1 MLKLLHSLGS
11 LLLTGVVLGGLV
23 TVPASTTPPHNAPL
37 TVPDVMFY
45 GTATLEGQ
53 ALESGTVQAVLPR
66 GGRISTGIAPVSGTD
81 YNYSLAVPLNLF
93 DDPQTADLP
102 ADAVATNDVIR
113 FTING
118 DNAFYQNASGLDIRE
133 FTVPRDA
140 MGETYILDLMIASD
154 DDYMMGDVNVNG
166 YRDVADALLM
176 MRYGVGF
183 VAGDEEF
190 PPAPGKPYLPLCDV
204 VVDGLCNA
212 NDALRILQ
220 CDVGL
225 PGVPCLPAPSPV
237 ITLTQSEESL
247 AFRLEVVSDSGQTLT
262 RTVQVVANEFEP
274 ILGAASLEVHY
285 DTAQVS
291 VASCVAAQIT
301 EMNAGV
307 CYAAPDAGSA
317 RLNYAAVN
325 GINPEVVLAELTF
338 TPVGGYDLEQLAQD
352 LDLQINSAFDLEGES
367 FAWPETPP
375 PPSLDNI
382 LFLPLV
388 MQSG

>member
-11 LLLTGVVLGGLV
+11 LLVTGVVLGGLV
-23 TVPASTTPPHNAPL
+23 TVPASTTPPQNAPL

-53 ALESGTVQAVLPR
+53 ILESGTIQAVLPR
-66 GGRISTGIAPVSGTD
+66 GGRITTGIELVSGTD
-81 YNYSLAVPLNLF
+81 YNYSLAVPLNVF
-93 DDPQTADLP
+93 DDLQTAVLP
-102 ADAVATNDVIR
+102 TDAVVANDAVR

-118 DNAFYQNASGLDIRE
+118 TNASYKDASGLDVRE
-133 FTVPRDA
+133 FTIPRDG
-140 MGETYILDLMIASD
+140 MGEAYILDLMIASD

-183 VAGDEEF
+183 VAGDEDF

-204 VVDGLCNA
+204 AVDGLCNA

-225 PGVPCLPAPSPV
+225 PGVPCLPAPSLV
-237 ITLTQSEESL
+237 ITLTEGEESL
-247 AFRLEVVSDSGQTLT
+247 AFRLEVVPDSGQALT

-291 VASCVAAQIT
+291 VASCAAAAIT

-325 GINPEVVLAELTF
+325 GIHPDVVLGEITF
-338 TPVGGYDLEQLAQD
+338 APVGGYDLEQLAQD

-367 FAWPETPP
+367 FTWPETPT
-375 PPSLDNI
+375 PPSLDHT

-388 MQSG
+388 MRE